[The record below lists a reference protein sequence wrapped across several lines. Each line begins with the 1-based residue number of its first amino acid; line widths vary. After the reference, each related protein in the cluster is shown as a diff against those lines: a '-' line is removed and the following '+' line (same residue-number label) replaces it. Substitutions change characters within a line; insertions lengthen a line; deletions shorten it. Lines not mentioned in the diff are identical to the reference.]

1 MPDARGLLHE
11 AAIGFPPSFAVLGFG
26 ELRAAARHCRTRRS
40 RPSRLY
46 ARRAWTLRI
55 VGQCDPSYTYQR
67 CMFSVGLLLLCIER
81 CMQTCPFRSVWVG
94 SRVSPVGL
102 RFVELTFSFRTQAN
116 LILLDTDLKHN
127 FVSRRLCVATTM
139 VVVTASEPAAGSP
152 PPIYAIL
159 RRFGD
164 KVCTLAVREYAW
176 WRLGTTEIVDMP
188 PTHRDQEHKFFPT
201 LAAAAQHVHML
212 MFNTRTDY
220 MQSFEICIRGPVHEA
235 ILTTSRTGSLMIE
248 EHTTS
253 RVTCVRTAC
262 GSDRWMSVS
271 SALPL
276 IPPFLRIDQ
285 VMAESVRQLED
296 QGSRRGASSELR
308 SGMAVQRAAQKR
320 HASDS
325 AGDDAASQ
333 RTKCVKRVKIKTR
346 DGTVVWD
353 RNPELVPPVAW
364 VIRGHTREDAP
375 RPGCGNSTLL
385 LELDRIRVGP
395 SGERRRSVLEGVVAG
410 SPPERGVRRH
420 ISEMAEF
427 TELLPEIWDE
437 RRPLLSAA
445 QRDETEAAV
454 RTALVQR
461 LKLATQ
467 LSAGEMWSQA
477 MGDSPCPVLE

>member
-1 MPDARGLLHE
+1 MRHVTRLTLGVVRCGLTSWPRL
-11 AAIGFPPSFAVLGFG
+11 VD
-26 ELRAAARHCRTRRS
+26 RAFL
-40 RPSRLY
+40 P
-46 ARRAWTLRI
+46 RA
-55 VGQCDPSYTYQR
+55 QP
-67 CMFSVGLLLLCIER
+67 
-81 CMQTCPFRSVWVG
+81 
-94 SRVSPVGL
+94 
-102 RFVELTFSFRTQAN
+102 
-116 LILLDTDLKHN
+116 
-127 FVSRRLCVATTM
+127 M

-152 PPIYAIL
+152 PPMYAIL

-164 KVCTLAVREYAW
+164 KVCTLAVREYDW

-188 PTHRDQEHKFFPT
+188 HTHRDQEHKSFPT

-212 MFNTRTDY
+212 MSNTRTDY
-220 MQSFEICIRGPVHEA
+220 MRSFEVCIRGPVHEA
-235 ILTTSRTGSLMIE
+235 ILTTSRTDSLMIA
-248 EHTTS
+248 EHATS

-262 GSDRWMSVS
+262 ESDRWMSVS

-276 IPPFLRIDQ
+276 IPPSLRIDQ

-296 QGSRRGASSELR
+296 RGRRDASSSRSELR
-308 SGMAVQRAAQKR
+308 SEMPGQPAAQKR

-325 AGDDAASQ
+325 TGDDAASQ
-333 RTKCVKRVKIKTR
+333 RMKRVKKRVKIATR

-353 RNPELVPPVAW
+353 RNPVLVPPVAW

-385 LELDRIRVGP
+385 LELERIPVGA

-437 RRPLLSAA
+437 RRVSP
-445 QRDETEAAV
+445 RRFVETEAAV

-461 LKLATQ
+461 LKLATH
-467 LSAGEMWSQA
+467 LSAGQMWSQA
-477 MGDSPCPVLE
+477 MGDSPCPVDDE

>member
-1 MPDARGLLHE
+1 
-11 AAIGFPPSFAVLGFG
+11 
-26 ELRAAARHCRTRRS
+26 
-40 RPSRLY
+40 
-46 ARRAWTLRI
+46 
-55 VGQCDPSYTYQR
+55 
-67 CMFSVGLLLLCIER
+67 
-81 CMQTCPFRSVWVG
+81 MQTTP
-94 SRVSPVGL
+94 
-102 RFVELTFSFRTQAN
+102 
-116 LILLDTDLKHN
+116 N
-127 FVSRRLCVATTM
+127 FVQVQAQASRRLCVATTM

-152 PPIYAIL
+152 PPIYVIL

-176 WRLGTTEIVDMP
+176 WQLGTTEIVDMP
-188 PTHRDQEHKFFPT
+188 HTHRDQEHKFFPT

-220 MQSFEICIRGPVHEA
+220 MRSFEVCIRGPVHEA
-235 ILTTSRTGSLMIE
+235 ILNFRTDSLMIT
-248 EHTTS
+248 EHATS

-262 GSDRWMSVS
+262 ETDRWMSVS

-276 IPPFLRIDQ
+276 IPPSLRIDQ

-385 LELDRIRVGP
+385 LELERIPVGA

-437 RRPLLSAA
+437 RRVSP
-445 QRDETEAAV
+445 RRFVETEAAV

-461 LKLATQ
+461 LKLATH
-467 LSAGEMWSQA
+467 LSAGQMWSQA
-477 MGDSPCPVLE
+477 MGDSPCPVDDE